1 MPATSKKTDRSR
13 ARLIFP
19 LLLILFFMIVM
30 VVYTSRL
37 LYRASVLNIHEVCE
51 DRINNFSHDVED
63 YLKTA
68 KSVLWMSADTVD
80 HMVRTDTPSSQILQ
94 YLIEESAR
102 QSGQFDKSYIAL
114 YGYVGGEYLDGL
126 EWEPPADYNLFERDW
141 YKKAVSAKGEPV
153 VIPPYVDAQT
163 GDVIISISRML
174 PGGEDVISL
183 DLKLD
188 SIQEMAAELKVKE
201 SGYGYLIDKT
211 GLIAAHSDED
221 LKGSSLAEDSEQA
234 GLLEKIL
241 ETGTGS
247 FTTRIAKSWCTVF
260 TNNVMDSWYAVM
272 VVSDKLLYEEVWAQ
286 MAVNLLICAVIY
298 IMIAVFYYLA
308 YSNEQEYS
316 RRMDEMTQEEQAK
329 DYEKKVLMLE
339 KEAADAS
346 NKAKSD
352 FLANMSHEIRT
363 PMNAIIGMD
372 EMILRETKDS
382 SIRRY
387 ALDIRSA
394 GRTLLSIIN
403 DILDLSKIESG
414 KMELIPVEYGVASVL
429 NDVVNMTIKKA
440 EDKGLEYCFRVSPDV
455 PAVLR
460 GDEIRIRQ
468 IMLNLINNAIKYTRE
483 GNVDIDVLFDRNE
496 KRLVIMVS
504 DTGVG
509 IRKEDMEKLF
519 TSFQRLDEDKNRNV
533 EGTGLGLKIT
543 KQLTEMMGGGVD
555 VSSEYGRG
563 TIFTAFVIQEVVDP
577 TPLGD
582 FADNLSKL
590 REKTEDFKPS
600 LIAPKAKILI
610 VDDNDMNLEVIEAL
624 LRDTKMQIKTAESG
638 KECISLLAKESFD
651 IVLLDQMMP
660 LMSGTQTLKQ
670 IREDHIADNT
680 PIIALTADAVVTA
693 RDTYISEG
701 FTDYLSKPVMYDDLE
716 ALLLKYLDKSLIVKE
731 EKKEVRE
738 NTEADNTL
746 VLVISES
753 PDKLKEMKMVLKDH
767 GKAVYVRDK
776 ESAERFLKKKP

>member
-1 MPATSKKTDRSR
+1 MSTTKKTDRSR

-30 VVYTSRL
+30 MVYTSGL

-51 DRINNFSHDVED
+51 DRVNNFAHDVEE
-63 YLKTA
+63 YLNTA
-68 KSVLWMSADTVD
+68 ESVLWMSADTVD
-80 HMVRTDTPSSQILQ
+80 HMVRTDTPTSQILQ

-114 YGYVGGEYLDGL
+114 YGYVCGEYLDGL
-126 EWEPPADYNLFERDW
+126 EWEPPADYDLFERDW
-141 YKKAVSAKGEPV
+141 YKKAISAKGEPV

-188 SIQEMAAELKVKE
+188 SIQEMAAELKLKE
-201 SGYGYLIDKT
+201 SGYCFLIDET

-221 LKGSSLAEDSEQA
+221 LKGSSLTDDPEQA
-234 GLLEKIL
+234 KLLDKIL
-241 ETGTGS
+241 ETKTGS
-247 FTTRIAKSWCTVF
+247 FTTRIAKSRCTVF
-260 TNNVMDSWYAVM
+260 TNKVSDSWYAVM

-286 MAVNLLICAVIY
+286 MAVNLVICAVIY

-372 EMILRETKDS
+372 EMILRETKDG

-429 NDVVNMTIKKA
+429 NDVVNMTMKKA

-455 PAVLR
+455 PSVLR

-468 IMLNLINNAIKYTRE
+468 IMLNLINNAIKYTQQ
-483 GNVDIDVLFDRNE
+483 GNVDVDVLFDRNE
-496 KRLVIMVS
+496 NRLVVMVS

-509 IRKEDMEKLF
+509 IKKEDMEKLF
-519 TSFQRLDEDKNRNV
+519 NSFQRLDEEKNRNV

-577 TPLGD
+577 TDLGD
-582 FADNLSKL
+582 FAENLLKMQ
-590 REKTEDFKPS
+590 EKAEEFKPT
-600 LIAPKAKILI
+600 LIAPEAKILI

-624 LRDTKMQIKTAESG
+624 LRDTRMQIKTAESG
-638 KECISLLAKESFD
+638 KECINFLGKDKFD

-660 LMSGTQTLKQ
+660 GMSGTQTLKQ
-670 IREDHIADNT
+670 IREDHIADGT

-693 RDTYISEG
+693 RDSYISEG
-701 FTDYLSKPVMYDDLE
+701 FTDYLSKPVMYDELE
-716 ALLLKYLDKSLIVKE
+716 ALLIKYLDKKLILAEDTAVVKAAE
-731 EKKEVRE
+731 EP
-738 NTEADNTL
+738 DDTL
-746 VLVISES
+746 VLVISDS
-753 PDKLKEMKMVLKDH
+753 PDKLKEMKTVLKDR
-767 GKAVYVRDK
+767 GKAVFVRDK
-776 ESAERFLKKKP
+776 ESAERFLKKN